1 MAERE
6 WPEEAREHFERGY
19 EAQMAGRLEEA
30 ASCFQRA
37 IDHGDD
43 PELNRYFLAAVNGKA

>member
-19 EAQMAGRLEEA
+19 HAQMAGRLDEA
-30 ASCFQRA
+30 VEC
-37 IDHGDD
+37 
-43 PELNRYFLAAVNGKA
+43 